1 MSRLFPALAF
11 LLLATTYATAQSL
24 AGQYDVWGR
33 NLDGAAYEGTAEVRD
48 DGRNVTIFWNTTAG
62 VYSGTGARDGNLLL
76 IDWGADYMVV
86 YTIMDDGELHGTWAD
101 GYALDR
107 LSPR

>member
-1 MSRLFPALAF
+1 MPR
-11 LLLATTYATAQSL
+11 LLLTLAILFAPTVAFAQSL

-48 DGRNVTIFWNTTAG
+48 DGEAVTIFWNTTVG
-62 VYSGTGARDGNLLL
+62 VYSGTGARDGNVVL
-76 IDWGADYMVV
+76 IDWGSDYLIV
-86 YTIMDDGELHGTWAD
+86 YTVMDDGELHGTWAD

>member
-1 MSRLFPALAF
+1 MPRLLLTLAF
-11 LLLATTYATAQSL
+11 LLAPTFALAQSL

-33 NLDGAAYEGTAEVRD
+33 NLDGAAYEGSAEVRD
-48 DGRNVTIFWNTTAG
+48 DGETVTIFWNTTIG
-62 VYSGTGARDGNLLL
+62 SFSGTGMRDGNIVLV
-76 IDWGADYMVV
+76 DWGSDYLIV
-86 YTIMDDGELHGTWAD
+86 YTVMDDGEMHGTWAD